1 MEVETEKVDCSAKI
15 VSAQNMGAFA
25 MLVILLLFRNSWTM
39 DLALVLGA
47 GLLVV
52 SLIVL
57 YIVND
62 SDSILPILLSFV
74 ICTAT
79 AAPAYV
85 NSLWHSAT
93 VTLNGDS
100 GGRVGLMILSGSVII
115 VTSTIIVIIGSMLE
129 IAKKKYVF
137 SLGIVLRA
145 FAIVSIA
152 LYVASSMVMIVK

>member
-1 MEVETEKVDCSAKI
+1 MKDETKKVDYASQI

-52 SLIVL
+52 SLIAL
-57 YIVND
+57 YVVND
-62 SDSILPILLSFV
+62 SDSILPLLLSFV

-93 VTLNGDS
+93 VMLNGDS

-115 VTSTIIVIIGSMLE
+115 VISTIIVIIGSMLE